1 MFCEYFKRLPVVV
14 INIEQKITLVLWKP
28 RKCHI
33 LLHFFCISCYNDYRN
48 TITCE
53 NSSRLMD

>member
-33 LLHFFCISCYNDYRN
+33 LLHFFVFLVI
-48 TITCE
+48 TITE
-53 NSSRLMD
+53 ILSRVKIHHG